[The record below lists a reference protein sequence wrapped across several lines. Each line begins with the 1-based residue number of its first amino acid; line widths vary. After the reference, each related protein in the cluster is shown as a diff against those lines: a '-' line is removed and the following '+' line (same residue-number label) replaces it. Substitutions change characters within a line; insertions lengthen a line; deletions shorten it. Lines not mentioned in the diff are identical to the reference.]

1 MMNNQYRRRF
11 TVNGKTYRY
20 ASLQLLEKDYPNVRH
35 LPKTIRLLLESAL
48 RQYDGKYITQTHIEA
63 LANWGKETYEGE
75 VPFQPAR
82 IIFQDF
88 TGVPAVVD
96 LAAMRDAVAEKGS
109 DPKQVNPKI
118 PVDLVIDHSV
128 IIESSG
134 TDEAFEENVAR
145 EFERNEERYR
155 FIKWAQQSFD
165 NFRVVPPSN
174 GIVHQVN
181 LEYLATGVQTK
192 PLNGETYI
200 YADTLVGTDSHT
212 PMING
217 IGTLGW
223 GVGGIEAEASMLG
236 EPMYFVMPEVIGVR
250 LTGRL
255 REGVTAT
262 DLALTMTERLR
273 AYGVVGKYVEF
284 FGPGVATL
292 PVTDRA
298 TISNMAP
305 EYGATMSFFPTDE
318 QTFDYFRETGREAL
332 VPLWKTYA
340 KVQKLLPEETDDIHY
355 TDVIE
360 VALDEIEP
368 SLAGP
373 KRPQDRVSLSEMASE
388 FEYLVGASVDEGG
401 FGKERPRY
409 AYDREQLADGSV
421 VLAAITSCTNTS
433 NPHVM
438 VAAGLLAK
446 KAAARGL
453 TPPSYVKTSLAP
465 GSRVVTR
472 YLESGGLRE
481 ALERVGFY
489 VDGYGCAMCCGNTGD
504 LKEGVSEEIQQNEWV
519 ASSVISG
526 NRNFEGRIHP
536 DIPANYLASPPLV
549 VAYALAGR
557 VTIDFATEPIAIVDG
572 QPIYLKELW
581 PSSEEIE
588 AYLQQFIETEMYT
601 KEYET
606 VDRNEAWDTIEA
618 TSGVLYDWDE
628 ASTYIQRSPYF
639 DAHYAKRPASEDLQQ
654 LVPLLVLGDSITTD
668 HISPVSYI
676 PTKSEAGRYLSER
689 GLSPEAFNNY
699 GSRRGNH
706 HVMVRGTFANVRLRN
721 ELASGRVGG
730 WTKDQSTGEIAT
742 VYEVAQRYMSRGVGS
757 IVLAGKE
764 YGTGSSRDWAAKGTK
779 LLGVRIVLAESFERI
794 HRSNLVGMG
803 VLPLQFLEGESKETY
818 ALTGEETYSVK
829 EPIDT
834 WQPGEQLTVNVVR
847 SDQTTVEIPVVLRL
861 DNDVELEHY
870 RNGGILLS
878 VYEDLLHES

>member
-11 TVNGKTYRY
+11 TIKGKTYRY
-20 ASLQLLEKDYPNVRH
+20 TSLQLLEKDYPNVRH
-35 LPKTIRLLLESAL
+35 LPKTIRLLLESAI

-63 LANWGKETYEGE
+63 LANWGKGHYTGE

-134 TDEAFEENVAR
+134 TKEAFEENVAR

-181 LEYLATGVQTK
+181 LEYLATGVQTT
-192 PLNGETYI
+192 PANGETYV

-250 LTGRL
+250 LTGSL

-318 QTFDYFRETGREAL
+318 QTFHYFRETGREDL
-332 VPLWKTYA
+332 VPLWETYA
-340 KVQKLLPEETDDIHY
+340 KVQGLLPKETDDIHY

-360 VALDEIEP
+360 VSLDEIEP

-373 KRPQDRVSLSEMASE
+373 KRPQDRVSLSQMASE
-388 FEYLVGASVDEGG
+388 FERLVGAPIEEGG
-401 FGKERPRY
+401 FAKERPRY
-409 AYDREQLADGSV
+409 AYDHEKLADGSV

-438 VAAGLLAK
+438 VAAGLLAE
-446 KAAARGL
+446 KAAKRGV

-472 YLESGGLRE
+472 YLEAGGLRE
-481 ALERVGFY
+481 AFERVGFF

-504 LKEGVSEEIQQNEWV
+504 LKGGVSEEIQAHEWI
-519 ASSVISG
+519 ASAVISG

-557 VTIDFATEPIAIVDG
+557 VTIDFATEPIAVIEG
-572 QPIYLKELW
+572 QPIYLRELW

-588 AYLQQFIETEMYT
+588 TYMQQFIEMDMYT

-606 VDRNEAWDTIEA
+606 VDRNDAWDAIEA
-618 TSGVLYDWDE
+618 TSGMLYDWDE

-639 DAHYAKRPASEDLQQ
+639 DEKYAKRPTSNDLQE
-654 LVPLLVLGDSITTD
+654 LVPLLVLGDSMTTD

-676 PTKSEAGRYLSER
+676 PTTSEAGHYLSER
-689 GLSPEAFNNY
+689 GLLPADFNNY

-721 ELASGRVGG
+721 ELAEGRVGG
-730 WTKDQSTGEIAT
+730 WTKDQSTGEIAS
-742 VYEVAQRYMSRGVGS
+742 VYEVAQRYLSRDVGS

-803 VLPLQFLEGESKETY
+803 VLPLQFIDGESKETY
-818 ALTGEETYSVK
+818 QLTGEEKYSVQS
-829 EPIDT
+829 PIDAWT
-834 WQPGEQLTVNVVR
+834 PGSELLMRVERKDGSTVDV
-847 SDQTTVEIPVVLRL
+847 PVILRL

-870 RNGGILLS
+870 QSGGILLS
-878 VYEDLLHES
+878 VYEEMLRER